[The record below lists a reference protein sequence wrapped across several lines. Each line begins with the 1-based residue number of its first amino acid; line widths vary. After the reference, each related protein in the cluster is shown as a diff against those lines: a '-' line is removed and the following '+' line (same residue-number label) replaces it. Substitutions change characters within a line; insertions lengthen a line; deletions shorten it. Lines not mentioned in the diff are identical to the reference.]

1 MTLRPAP
8 RATVD
13 VRADVKQCPTCDR
26 RFSGD
31 AAFCPFDGVPLGSAV
46 GDPKPD
52 GLLGTVI
59 DRRYRILERL
69 GEGGMGRV
77 YKVNHLA
84 IDRAFAMK
92 VLRADLAC
100 DEALAMRFLHEA
112 KATASVKH
120 PNVVQITDY
129 GRQPDGTPYFVMEL
143 LTGQTLGQRLHE
155 GPMPV
160 AFAIDVLAQVA
171 KGAGAAHEA
180 GIVHRDLKPDNV
192 VLVGGR
198 GAPRQETLVSGAA
211 PASPRADV
219 RVVDFGASKIVGA
232 SGFTRAGVV
241 FGTPQYMSPE
251 QASGA
256 AVDARSDIYALGV
269 IMYEMLTGRP
279 PFVADSYMGVL
290 TQHMFATPVPPSEA
304 GMPNADLGIVED
316 ITLKCLEKKPEARFA
331 SMSELASALEALA
344 VGEGPWS
351 RVVSRGKG
359 PQRAGTPRASA
370 AANGDS
376 VSNRA
381 RRAGPSDNP
390 PGPALASEPP
400 RIPLAPLA
408 RVPLGVWLGLGGALL
423 LAVGIALWS
432 LARPPAVGSA
442 THASPAALEAPPPG
456 PAASAPSGGGNASP
470 LVPPLTPQVASA
482 AALSAPSAVP
492 ASPRP
497 AASGARR
504 SGGPRTTP
512 SPAHAP
518 ARASGRGAPSLD
530 DVGDP
535 FAGHR

>member
-1 MTLRPAP
+1 LTLRPAP

-31 AAFCPFDGVPLGSAV
+31 AAFCPFDGVPLGSAA

-52 GLLGTVI
+52 GLLGTVV
-59 DRRYRILERL
+59 DNRYRILELL

-92 VLRADLAC
+92 VLRGDLAC
-100 DEALAMRFLHEA
+100 DEALSMRFLHEA

-129 GRQPDGTPYFVMEL
+129 GRQPEGTPYFVMEL
-143 LTGQTLGQRLHE
+143 LTGQTLGQRLRE
-155 GPMPV
+155 GPLSV

-192 VLVGGR
+192 ILVASR
-198 GAPRQETLVSGAA
+198 RSPSRHETLVSGVA
-211 PASPRADV
+211 PVQEHADV

-290 TQHMFATPVPPSEA
+290 TQHMFATPVPPSEV
-304 GMPNADLGIVED
+304 GMANADLGIVEG

-331 SMSELASALEALA
+331 SMSELAAALEALA
-344 VGEGPWS
+344 TGHGPPSVVMARANGPPRAERVEGP
-351 RVVSRGKG
+351 RLA
-359 PQRAGTPRASA
+359 PNAA
-370 AANGDS
+370 AAN
-376 VSNRA
+376 RA
-381 RRAGPSDNP
+381 FSSDRPAPRLPFPSP
-390 PGPALASEPP
+390 STPP
-400 RIPLAPLA
+400 RIPLVRVSVGVWAAIAGAVLLVGLVGLWPVLFPNARATGPAPAPL
-408 RVPLGVWLGLGGALL
+408 
-423 LAVGIALWS
+423 LATPAAGSAPPVAS
-432 LARPPAVGSA
+432 TAADPPAPSG
-442 THASPAALEAPPPG
+442 P
-456 PAASAPSGGGNASP
+456 PAASAASF
-470 LVPPLTPQVASA
+470 ASA
-482 AALSAPSAVP
+482 LPPVRA
-492 ASPRP
+492 RP
-497 AASGARR
+497 AASGPHP
-504 SGGPRTTP
+504 SSHPPGHPRTTP
-512 SPAHAP
+512 PAAH
-518 ARASGRGAPSLD
+518 GAPRLD

-535 FAGHR
+535 FAAHH

>member
-1 MTLRPAP
+1 LTLRPAP
-8 RATVD
+8 RATID

-52 GLLGTVI
+52 GLLGTVV
-59 DRRYRILERL
+59 DNRYRILEVL

-92 VLRADLAC
+92 VLRGDLAC
-100 DEALAMRFLHEA
+100 DQALSMRFLHEA

-143 LTGQTLGQRLHE
+143 LAGQTLGQRLRE
-155 GPMPV
+155 GPLSV

-192 VLVGGR
+192 ILVAGQR
-198 GAPRQETLVSGAA
+198 
-211 PASPRADV
+211 SPSV
-219 RVVDFGASKIVGA
+219 RVVDFGASKIIGA
-232 SGFTRAGVV
+232 SGFTRAGIV

-304 GMPNADLGIVED
+304 GMANADLGIVEG

-331 SMSELASALEALA
+331 SMSELAGALEALA
-344 VGEGPWS
+344 AGHGPQS
-351 RVVSRGKG
+351 SVNHRAKG
-359 PQRAGTPRASA
+359 PTRA
-370 AANGDS
+370 D
-376 VSNRA
+376 RA
-381 RRAGPSDNP
+381 RGPVAAP
-390 PGPALASEPP
+390 KGAPAEYAAFPSERPAARLPFASPSTPP
-400 RIPLAPLA
+400 RIPLL
-408 RVPLGVWLGLGGALL
+408 RVPVAVWLALAGAVLL
-423 LAVGIALWS
+423 VALVAAWPIFFPN
-432 LARPPAVGSA
+432 APKAGAIGPAPAPPAAASA
-442 THASPAALEAPPPG
+442 APVASAVASPPSPSAPQ
-456 PAASAPSGGGNASP
+456 AASAPS
-470 LVPPLTPQVASA
+470 LASA
-482 AALSAPSAVP
+482 APPVSA
-492 ASPRP
+492 RP
-497 AASGARR
+497 AASTPHR
-504 SGGPRTTP
+504 SGHPRTTP
-512 SPAHAP
+512 PAAH
-518 ARASGRGAPSLD
+518 GAPTLD

-535 FAGHR
+535 FAAHAVHAAHP

>member
-1 MTLRPAP
+1 LTLRPAP

-13 VRADVKQCPTCDR
+13 IRADVKQCPICER

-31 AAFCPFDGVPLGSAV
+31 AAFCPFDGVPLGSAA

-52 GLLGTVI
+52 GLLGTVV
-59 DRRYRILERL
+59 DSRYRILEVL

-92 VLRADLAC
+92 VLRSDLAC
-100 DEALAMRFLHEA
+100 DEALSMRFLHEA

-143 LTGQTLGQRLHE
+143 LVGQTLGQRLRE
-155 GPMPV
+155 GPLPV
-160 AFAIDVLAQVA
+160 AFAIDVLSQVT

-192 VLVGGR
+192 ILVASR
-198 GAPRQETLVSGAA
+198 RSPSRDETLVSGAA
-211 PASPRADV
+211 PARPRERDRADV
-219 RVVDFGASKIVGA
+219 RVVDFGASKVVGA
-232 SGFTRAGVV
+232 SGFTRAGIV

-304 GMPNADLGIVED
+304 GMANADLGVVEG
-316 ITLKCLEKKPEARFA
+316 ITLRCLEKKPEARFA
-331 SMSELASALEALA
+331 SMSELAAALEALA
-344 VGEGPWS
+344 EGGGRTS
-351 RVVSRGKG
+351 SVM
-359 PQRAGTPRASA
+359 PRAKRSPA
-370 AANGDS
+370 PDPSRRAPIAANGGAVVD
-376 VSNRA
+376 RA
-381 RRAGPSDNP
+381 RPAFPSDGRVP
-390 PGPALASEPP
+390 RPAFASPSTPP
-400 RIPLAPLA
+400 RIPLL
-408 RVPLGVWLGLGGALL
+408 RVPVGGWLALAGAVLLGALGV
-423 LAVGIALWS
+423 LWPV
-432 LARPPAVGSA
+432 LFPPARATNAVTPSFAAPSASSLDPVPSSTASTPAWPAPPAGSA
-442 THASPAALEAPPPG
+442 APVASASAPPPPSAR
-456 PAASAPSGGGNASP
+456 PAASATHRAG
-470 LVPPLTPQVASA
+470 
-482 AALSAPSAVP
+482 
-492 ASPRP
+492 R
-497 AASGARR
+497 
-504 SGGPRTTP
+504 PRTTP
-512 SPAHAP
+512 PPAH
-518 ARASGRGAPSLD
+518 GAPPLD

-535 FAGHR
+535 FAAHR